1 MLTKKPQTNVRHWEK
16 ESTQGKQ
23 ANKLIV
29 ISQKREQNAH
39 KYMKKFNFIN
49 NREMKI
55 KK

>member
-1 MLTKKPQTNVRHWEK
+1 MRHWGK
-16 ESTQGKQ
+16 DSTQGKE
-23 ANKLIV
+23 AKKLIV
-29 ISQKREQNAH
+29 ISQKKEQNAH